1 MSIGILCKA
10 TFVNDTQVSAGFSAV
25 RKRASLLG
33 IIVGSADAGDD
44 KRSFDV
50 LSIVLRDGENGD
62 VKYEAAFF
70 AAAKGGYIGDPNDD
84 LNRPSTQV
92 NFGGDGILFDDSI
105 WCEYGNGPGTI
116 EAEANIVFFYI

>member
-1 MSIGILCKA
+1 MSIGMLCKVA
-10 TFVNDTQVSAGFSAV
+10 SVTEAQVSSGVSAV
-25 RKRASLLG
+25 GKRASLLG

-70 AAAKGGYIGDPNDD
+70 AAAKGGYIGTSNDD

-116 EAEANIVFFYI
+116 EAVANIVFFYI